1 MSSKKPLFILG
12 AFVTIFFVVANV
24 YKNFSSTI
32 NDLKYKFTSLKFN
45 VAQSFA
51 TGLSE
56 LFFTINLVLTNN
68 HATTINVSG
77 IFFDVLY
84 NGVKIA
90 TVENTNGIAI
100 SPNNSTINLLNIQ
113 IETSTLPD
121 LIKTALQNLING
133 NSNFSFT
140 FVGQVE
146 TTIGTFPLK
155 QNLNIGS

>member
-1 MSSKKPLFILG
+1 MSNKKSFIIIT

-24 YKNFSSTI
+24 YKNFASTI
-32 NDLKYKFTSLKFN
+32 NDLKYRFTSLKFDWTK
-45 VAQSFA
+45 SIA

-68 HATTINVSG
+68 HSTIINVNG
-77 IFFDVLY
+77 IYFDVLY
-84 NGVKIA
+84 NNVKIA
-90 TVENTNGIAI
+90 TVESTNGIAI

-133 NSNFSFT
+133 NSNFTFT

-146 TTIGTFPLK
+146 TSIGTFPLK